1 MRILVVHTISLILGA
16 ALCVEAQTGLRGV
29 DRTAAVNNEEER
41 PVVHDIS
48 SSTSGRFLNLMN
60 GGEAPE
66 DEDDTRYVVKVSH
79 SIVILDICI
88 ISLWR
93 PSFKIVITRSR
104 SVRI

>member
-29 DRTAAVNNEEER
+29 DRTAVNNEEER

-66 DEDDTRYVVKVSH
+66 DEDDTRYVVKVSQL
-79 SIVILDICI
+79 IVILHKCI

-93 PSFKIVITRSR
+93 PSFKIVIT
-104 SVRI
+104 